1 MVTVILKEAK
11 VFDLLLRNEITRMP
25 TAPTAN
31 YDDHPEMIE
40 VSSSDDD
47 GDEVEEPDDDPTSP
61 PARGSRMEQTSG
73 ETDAGGDDIE
83 IDEDEEDMGGQPSEA
98 KKRRTE
104 VRNIRDQFEKMIA
117 EASHVHYCFICG
129 GTHDIEECPM
139 QDNEQMKD
147 TLMRMRLIM
156 EEQSKSPSSSEKSKT
171 GTRGR
176 KDKLPTKGIMPEG
189 KRWRRT

>member
-1 MVTVILKEAK
+1 
-11 VFDLLLRNEITRMP
+11 MP

-47 GDEVEEPDDDPTSP
+47 GDDVEEPDDDPTSP

-139 QDNEQMKD
+139 Q
-147 TLMRMRLIM
+147 
-156 EEQSKSPSSSEKSKT
+156 SF
-171 GTRGR
+171 R
-176 KDKLPTKGIMPEG
+176 KLVEPFEVVPFSGNLEIREIFCSIWHFYPA
-189 KRWRRT
+189 

>member
-1 MVTVILKEAK
+1 MVTVILREAK

-31 YDDHPEMIE
+31 YEDHPEMIE

-61 PARGSRMEQTSG
+61 PARGSRMQQTSG
-73 ETDAGGDDIE
+73 ETDAGGDDID

-117 EASHVHYCFICG
+117 EASHCSITVSFVVGHMTSRNAPC
-129 GTHDIEECPM
+129 
-139 QDNEQMKD
+139 
-147 TLMRMRLIM
+147 
-156 EEQSKSPSSSEKSKT
+156 KT
-171 GTRGR
+171 MN
-176 KDKLPTKGIMPEG
+176 I
-189 KRWRRT
+189 